1 MPRGG
6 VIRLG
11 PLVVGLV
18 VSAGL
23 LCVHGWTA
31 GHTELPRG
39 QRLGGAR
46 LRAEGGSRGGFGEGG
61 GHGGCG
67 GTGALLRLRGGAKFS
82 KNEKVDDLLDRTLG
96 GVGKNKKKAQEPP
109 SPLERAVVDSMWA
122 LREEDG
128 LRIIKYLHIRSAQEV
143 AYGES
148 GQRAVVVMVPYVEM
162 VEYRKIGQDFRPK
175 LPRPCCPISKVSAPF
190 PPASDLPHSA
200 LPGSLTS
207 MPRVQRVLLSRGLK
221 SSWLPRSSSCSTEGS
236 SARRRAACACS
247 SRSAR

>member
-11 PLVVGLV
+11 PLVIGLV
-18 VSAGL
+18 VIAGL

-31 GHTELPRG
+31 GHPELPRG
-39 QRLGGAR
+39 QRFGGVR
-46 LRAEGGSRGGFGEGG
+46 LRAEGGSRGGIGEGG
-61 GHGGCG
+61 GDGSCG
-67 GTGALLRLRGGAKFS
+67 GTGALLRLRGGVKFE

-109 SPLERAVVDSMWA
+109 SPLEKAVVDSLWA

-148 GQRAVVVMVPYVEM
+148 GQRAVVVMVPFVEM
-162 VEYRKIGQDFRPK
+162 VEYRKIGQDSVPSCPAFPARFRKFP
-175 LPRPCCPISKVSAPF
+175 LPFHQNTISRT
-190 PPASDLPHSA
+190 PPSQEP
-200 LPGSLTS
+200 
-207 MPRVQRVLLSRGLK
+207 
-221 SSWLPRSSSCSTEGS
+221 
-236 SARRRAACACS
+236 
-247 SRSAR
+247 